1 MSFVVNSLMSIP
13 KNIAWVQER
22 IRNSA
27 MRAGR
32 DPRDVTLMA
41 VSKTFPAE
49 RIREAYEAGL
59 RDFGENRV
67 QEFAGKAEALRDLGD
82 ACWHMIGHLQS
93 NKAGKAA
100 ELFHSVD
107 SVDSLKLAERLNEA
121 AGRADKKL
129 SVLIEINVAGEA
141 AKSGVAPDSPE
152 LEQFLSGVS
161 QLESLQ
167 VNGLMTIPPFFDDP
181 EIARPYFRRLRELR
195 DQIAGRNMTRIGMT
209 VLSMGMSHD
218 FEIAIEEG
226 STCIRVGTAIFG
238 ERARKT

>member
-1 MSFVVNSLMSIP
+1 MSIP
-13 KNIAWVQER
+13 ENIAWVQER

-67 QEFAGKAEALRDLGD
+67 QEFAGKAEALRALGD

-100 ELFHSVD
+100 ELFHAVD
-107 SVDSLKLAERLNEA
+107 SVDSLKLAERLNEE

-129 SVLIEINVAGEA
+129 SVLMEING
-141 AKSGVAPDSPE
+141 SG
-152 LEQFLSGVS
+152 
-161 QLESLQ
+161 
-167 VNGLMTIPPFFDDP
+167 
-181 EIARPYFRRLRELR
+181 
-195 DQIAGRNMTRIGMT
+195 
-209 VLSMGMSHD
+209 
-218 FEIAIEEG
+218 
-226 STCIRVGTAIFG
+226 
-238 ERARKT
+238 